1 MTQKEMILLA
11 IKFAE
16 KGYDYDQVKY
26 SDDLYGKTEFAEDI
40 MDYVVEYRETGS
52 IAFRYMYQRAIA

>member
-16 KGYDYDQVKY
+16 KGYDYDQIKY
-26 SDDLYGKTEFAEDI
+26 GDDLYGKKEFAEEI
-40 MDYVVEYRETGS
+40 MDYVAEYKEIGS
-52 IAFRYMYQRAIA
+52 IAFRYAYQRIIA